1 MSSNRDL
8 DSFQKSLEATFRKLG
23 LPDPALMSQ
32 LVESWDEL
40 AGDPWK
46 GRSKPLVVEGK
57 TLIVEA
63 STPSLVAFLRYGS
76 ADLMDCLEERFGA
89 GVIDKIEVRPPAWA
103 ISQGS

>member
-1 MSSNRDL
+1 MSGDRDL

-32 LVESWDEL
+32 LVEDWEEL
-40 AGDPWK
+40 AGAPWK

-63 STPSLVAFLRYGS
+63 SAPSLVAFLRYGS
-76 ADLMDCLEERFGA
+76 ADLTKRLSDRFGS
-89 GVIDKIEVRPPAWA
+89 GIIEKIEVRPPR
-103 ISQGS
+103 

>member
-1 MSSNRDL
+1 MSRDRDL
-8 DSFQKSLEATFRKLG
+8 DSFQKSLETTFRKLG

-32 LVESWDEL
+32 LVQSWEEL

-76 ADLMDCLEERFGA
+76 ADLVDRLEERFGA
-89 GVIDKIEVRPPAWA
+89 GVIDKIEVRPPT
-103 ISQGS
+103 